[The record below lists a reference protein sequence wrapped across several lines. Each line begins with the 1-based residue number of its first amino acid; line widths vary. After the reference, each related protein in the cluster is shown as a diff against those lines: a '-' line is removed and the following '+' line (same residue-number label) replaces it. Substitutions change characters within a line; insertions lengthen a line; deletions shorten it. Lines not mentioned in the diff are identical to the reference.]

1 MTQQFTPLLLRVVF
15 SMQHNSY
22 SPTETQTQNHLEL
35 GKNIKG
41 KNNPVKLI
49 NHYGLD

>member
-1 MTQQFTPLLLRVVF
+1 MR
-15 SMQHNSY
+15 HNSY
-22 SPTETQTQNHLEL
+22 SPTETQAQKHLEL
-35 GKNIKG
+35 SKNIEG